1 MPGQTLG
8 KAARKVPDGKAGG
21 MNDQLVRLSGA
32 AGQLEQAAR
41 GSRKLGGS
49 TQSHSEMGDAQ
60 LMAGSQQTLLLC
72 PYIALRLASDIF
84 LYRVSPAPG
93 VAGHRIHGIV

>member
-1 MPGQTLG
+1 
-8 KAARKVPDGKAGG
+8 
-21 MNDQLVRLSGA
+21 
-32 AGQLEQAAR
+32 
-41 GSRKLGGS
+41 
-49 TQSHSEMGDAQ
+49 MGDAQ

-93 VAGHRIHGIV
+93 VAGHRIHGIVKIASLCREMMSFSARPSAGGNGYCSLVAVIDTCLLNSDSASRRLT